1 MKLAKLLFGVALCTL
16 SIGFGVFGSAA
27 KSKSK
32 KIPLEIMVNFT
43 AEVKVY
49 QSNNIEKEVCFLMT
63 IISSFQEKLF
73 ADGLQPKPNACYSCH
88 LSRRGP
94 SSCVGSQNQQL
105 LKVQAIK
112 TLHV

>member
-1 MKLAKLLFGVALCTL
+1 MKLAKLLFGVALCSL

-73 ADGLQPKPNACYSCH
+73 AVGLGSLAMKFPVYLLL
-88 LSRRGP
+88 LSAFC
-94 SSCVGSQNQQL
+94 SL
-105 LKVQAIK
+105 DAI
-112 TLHV
+112 